1 MIANRQ
7 AMKSFHRMVL
17 ALCNYFIFGTIF
29 ALTLSVF
36 SAPVLADPGGRP
48 DATKITYGWVCNA
61 YELSGSWA
69 TITGTR
75 KATME
80 AAKQYVLSEC
90 RKDYSACRLS
100 GCWRE

>member
-7 AMKSFHRMVL
+7 AMNSSHRMVL
-17 ALCNYFIFGTIF
+17 APSNYFVFGTVF
-29 ALTLSVF
+29 ALILLLF

-61 YELSGSWA
+61 YGRSGKWV
-69 TITGTR
+69 TITGTS

-90 RKDYSACRLS
+90 RKKYFACRPS
-100 GCWRE
+100 GCWPK